1 MALIEVKA
9 ETTGM
14 VWKINVRQGDRVS
27 EDGTLMTLE
36 SMKMEVPTL
45 APEDGTVKEIMV
57 KEGDPISEGDVIII
71 LEV

>member
-14 VWKINVRQGDRVS
+14 VWKIGVKLGDRVS
-27 EDGTLMTLE
+27 EDDTMITME
-36 SMKMEVPTL
+36 SMKMEVPLL
-45 APEDGTVKEIMV
+45 APEDGTVKEILV
-57 KEGDPISEGDVIII
+57 KEEDPISEGDVAII

>member
-14 VWKINVRQGDRVS
+14 VWKIAVKQGDRVS
-27 EDGTLMTLE
+27 EDETMITME
-36 SMKMEVPTL
+36 SMKMEVPML
-45 APEDGTVKEIMV
+45 APEDGTVKEILV
-57 KEGDPISEGDVIII
+57 KEGDPISEGDVTVI